1 MGARVLHG
9 VAAVAGAFLGTSLA
23 SRTVKSRLG
32 VIRWGNQVGNVGLES
47 TRSRRAF
54 SMAAIGSILLAVG
67 CGKSDDAKDGRPE
80 PTSVQSLYDASPAP
94 GVPGRGGL
102 PQDANTGSVT
112 IKNGKIDP
120 DTIDTQVGLPYI
132 LTVTSDGQPH
142 RIGIEGL
149 VTAQQVKAQGD
160 TLVQM
165 NIPEGADGEKDIL
178 IDGKKAGTLRVTGA
192 GGAVNP

>member
-1 MGARVLHG
+1 M
-9 VAAVAGAFLGTSLA
+9 
-23 SRTVKSRLG
+23 
-32 VIRWGNQVGNVGLES
+32 
-47 TRSRRAF
+47 RSRRVF
-54 SMAAIGSILLAVG
+54 SVVAIGSILLAVG
-67 CGKSDDAKDGRPE
+67 CGKSDDAKDVRPE

-112 IKNGKIDP
+112 IKNGKIAP
-120 DTIDTQVGLPYI
+120 DTIETHETQVGLPYI

-142 RIGIEGL
+142 RIEIEGL
-149 VTAQQVKAQGD
+149 VTAQQVRAQGD